1 MWKARERRGKGGG
14 GIWAFFY
21 LAGMQDASLQY
32 HSISPE
38 WLISCGVAA
47 QRRKRKKKLP
57 ISTGMLGHLMLYL
70 IAGLY
75 NSVKSGPKAV
85 CSVSSLMFALNSDIT
100 AALQEVSP
108 HRGSGGNYG
117 SFSQNGS
124 GYIILQQWKV
134 NRAKPNQTARNGLDA
149 SVNGGR
155 GYFIRVLYFK

>member
-1 MWKARERRGKGGG
+1 MKSVIATELISLWHLQLQKYNVESEGEAGKGWRGDLG
-14 GIWAFFY
+14 LFY

-47 QRRKRKKKLP
+47 QTRKRKKKKT

-108 HRGSGGNYG
+108 HCGSGGNYG
-117 SFSQNGS
+117 SFSQNVS

-134 NRAKPNQTARNGLDA
+134 NRAKPNCEEWT
-149 SVNGGR
+149 
-155 GYFIRVLYFK
+155 